1 MTLNNKGRDTVVSL
15 VLDSAPLIKRVN
27 LFPMAQKF
35 YTIPEVIAEIR
46 DKEAR
51 EQLEN
56 SLVDIQVKI
65 PSEEAVNAVIRF
77 AKKTGDLATLSK
89 TDIRV
94 IALTWMLEKEAGNL
108 ANIRTE
114 PIKSQVQYGKQ
125 KGKKPQQQKKEEEEE
140 KKEEKIEEEEK
151 EESKNMEEDDLGVFN
166 EQIDWENEF
175 GEIEDKEFE
184 SDYDVDIDVDFDDE
198 NENEN
203 ENENNKEKGKEEE
216 VIEEQS
222 NEETKNEEEVTN
234 DEVKEEEEE
243 KEEEKKE
250 EEKKK
255 ENDDDDDEGW
265 ITPDNINKFHAKHYG
280 WNTKK
285 ESKTYDVACMT
296 ADFAMQ
302 NVLIQMNLKILSVDG
317 MIIHRIKNWEL
328 RCHACYFTTTDM
340 SKKFCPQCGHDTLI
354 RTSVSIDRNGNKIY
368 HLKKNFNYRLRG
380 TKYSIPTYVGGQNAN
395 NIILSED
402 QNEYQKALKQQKFKA
417 RKEKVVDLLDPDY
430 LNTLFTGEDSKLNS
444 RSKGKTRKTRNDY
457 TGDIIIGY
465 GRRNPN
471 ERRRRRK

>member
-1 MTLNNKGRDTVVSL
+1 MTIVNNKNKDTVVSL

-27 LFPMAQKF
+27 LFNMAQKF

-46 DKEAR
+46 DKQAR

-56 SLVDIQVKI
+56 SLVDIQVKV
-65 PSEEAVNAVIRF
+65 PSEEALNAVIKF

-89 TDIRV
+89 TDLKV

-108 ANIRTE
+108 ESIRTE
-114 PIKSQVQYGKQ
+114 PVKSQVQFGKQ
-125 KGKKPQQQKKEEEEE
+125 KGKKSDEKMEE
-140 KKEEKIEEEEK
+140 KKLEETKAENEI
-151 EESKNMEEDDLGVFN
+151 KNEEDDLGAFN
-166 EQIDWENEF
+166 EQIDWEQEF
-175 GEIEDKEFE
+175 VEIEDKEFE
-184 SDYDVDIDVDFDDE
+184 SDYEVDIDAEEDE
-198 NENEN
+198 N
-203 ENENNKEKGKEEE
+203 
-216 VIEEQS
+216 I
-222 NEETKNEEEVTN
+222 
-234 DEVKEEEEE
+234 EE
-243 KEEEKKE
+243 KEEKQDIKEEKKE
-250 EEKKK
+250 EKEEIKEESKEPKEELKEEATSGEKEKN
-255 ENDDDDDEGW
+255 EEEDDDEGW
-265 ITPDNINKFHAKHYG
+265 ITPDNINKYHAKHYG
-280 WNTKK
+280 WDKRDK
-285 ESKTYDVACMT
+285 SEAKTYDVACMT

-302 NVLIQMNLKILSVDG
+302 NVLLQMNLKILSVDG
-317 MIIHRIKNWEL
+317 MIIKRLKNWVL
-328 RCHACYFTTTDM
+328 RCHACYFSTSDM

-354 RTSVSIDRNGNKIY
+354 RTSVSVDKYGNKVF
-368 HLKKNFNYRLRG
+368 HLKKNFNYRIRG

-444 RSKGKTRKTRNDY
+444 RNKGKTRKTRNDY

>member
-1 MTLNNKGRDTVVSL
+1 MTVVNNKNKDTIVSL

-46 DKEAR
+46 DKQAR

-56 SLVDIQVKI
+56 SLVDIQVKV
-65 PSEEAVNAVIRF
+65 PSEEALNAVIKF

-89 TDIRV
+89 TDLKV

-114 PIKSQVQYGKQ
+114 PIKSQVQFGKQ
-125 KGKKPQQQKKEEEEE
+125 KGKKSVE
-140 KKEEKIEEEEK
+140 KKEQKP
-151 EESKNMEEDDLGVFN
+151 EESKPEAEDENMNEDDIGAFN
-166 EQIDWENEF
+166 EQIDWEQEF
-175 GEIEDKEFE
+175 VEIEDKEFE
-184 SDYDVDIDVDFDDE
+184 SDYEVDIDANEEENNEQKENEVVE
-198 NENEN
+198 EAQENNENEN
-203 ENENNKEKGKEEE
+203 EKVEEKEQEKEESKE
-216 VIEEQS
+216 
-222 NEETKNEEEVTN
+222 
-234 DEVKEEEEE
+234 EVKEEASSSEI
-243 KEEEKKE
+243 KEEKKE
-250 EEKKK
+250 DD
-255 ENDDDDDEGW
+255 DDDDDEGW
-265 ITPDNINKFHAKHYG
+265 ITPDNINKYHAKAYG
-280 WNTKK
+280 WNKK
-285 ESKTYDVACMT
+285 DKSEPKTYDVACMT

-302 NVLIQMNLKILSVDG
+302 NVLLQMNLKILSVDG
-317 MIIHRIKNWEL
+317 MIIKRLKNWVL
-328 RCHACYFTTTDM
+328 RCHACYFSTSDM

-354 RTSVSIDRNGNKIY
+354 RTSVSIDKNGNKIY

-444 RSKGKTRKTRNDY
+444 RNKGKTRKTRNDY

>member
-1 MTLNNKGRDTVVSL
+1 MTVVNNKNKDTFVSL
-15 VLDSAPLIKRVN
+15 FLDSAPLIKRVN

-46 DKEAR
+46 DKQAR

-65 PSEEAVNAVIRF
+65 PSEEALNAVIKF

-89 TDIRV
+89 TDLKV

-108 ANIRTE
+108 ENIITE
-114 PIKSQVQYGKQ
+114 PIKSQVQFGKQ
-125 KGKKPQQQKKEEEEE
+125 KGKKPAE
-140 KKEEKIEEEEK
+140 KKEEKKPEGETETK
-151 EESKNMEEDDLGVFN
+151 DEDDICAFN
-166 EQIDWENEF
+166 QQIDWEQEF
-175 GEIEDKEFE
+175 VEIEDKEFE
-184 SDYDVDIDVDFDDE
+184 SDYDVDIDADE
-198 NENEN
+198 
-203 ENENNKEKGKEEE
+203 
-216 VIEEQS
+216 
-222 NEETKNEEEVTN
+222 
-234 DEVKEEEEE
+234 DEDEDNEE
-243 KEEEKKE
+243 KENEEVVEEQEKEETEEKSEKPKEESNETEEPKEEIKEESEEPKEEVSCSETKEEKKE
-250 EEKKK
+250 EE
-255 ENDDDDDEGW
+255 EDDDDDEGW
-265 ITPDNINKFHAKHYG
+265 ITPDNINKYHAKAYG
-280 WNTKK
+280 WDKK
-285 ESKTYDVACMT
+285 DKSEPKTYDVACMT

-302 NVLIQMNLKILSVDG
+302 NVLLQMNLKILSVDG
-317 MIIHRIKNWEL
+317 MIIKRLKNWVL
-328 RCHACYFTTTDM
+328 RCHACYFSTSDM

-354 RTSVSIDRNGNKIY
+354 RTSVSIDKYGNKIY

-380 TKYSIPTYVGGQNAN
+380 TKYSIPTFVGGQNAN

-444 RSKGKTRKTRNDY
+444 RNKGKTRKTRNDY

>member
-1 MTLNNKGRDTVVSL
+1 MTVVSNKNKDIVVSL

-27 LFPMAQKF
+27 LFNMAQKF

-46 DKEAR
+46 DKQAR

-56 SLVDIQVKI
+56 SLVDIQVKV
-65 PSEEAVNAVIRF
+65 PSEEALNAVMKF

-89 TDIRV
+89 TDLKV

-114 PIKSQVQYGKQ
+114 PIK
-125 KGKKPQQQKKEEEEE
+125 
-140 KKEEKIEEEEK
+140 EEEK
-151 EESKNMEEDDLGVFN
+151 E
-166 EQIDWENEF
+166 
-175 GEIEDKEFE
+175 
-184 SDYDVDIDVDFDDE
+184 
-198 NENEN
+198 
-203 ENENNKEKGKEEE
+203 
-216 VIEEQS
+216 
-222 NEETKNEEEVTN
+222 
-234 DEVKEEEEE
+234 
-243 KEEEKKE
+243 
-250 EEKKK
+250 
-255 ENDDDDDEGW
+255 DDDDEGW
-265 ITPDNINKFHAKHYG
+265 ITPDNINKYHAKHYG
-280 WNTKK
+280 WDKK
-285 ESKTYDVACMT
+285 DKSEAKTYDVACMT

-302 NVLIQMNLKILSVDG
+302 NVLLQMNLRILSVDG
-317 MIIHRIKNWEL
+317 MIIKRLKNWVL
-328 RCHACYFTTTDM
+328 RCHACYFSTTDM

-354 RTSVSIDRNGNKIY
+354 RTSVSIDKYGNKVY

-444 RSKGKTRKTRNDY
+444 RNKGKTRKTRNDY